1 MATEKTLQSV
11 YKPKKQIHN
20 HKDLMEEHL
29 ENRIARRKLAA
40 MRQVPSSLYAIKKDG
55 SKKTAINFLVSE
67 EYQAKITF
75 LDFLMD
81 NRKKKE
87 DEIIRLYRIGTFD
100 PETMAFTSEAAP
112 VEIKASDDAQNMVI
126 R

>member
-20 HKDLMEEHL
+20 HKDLVEEQF
-29 ENRIARRKLAA
+29 ENRMARRKLAA

-55 SKKTAINFLVSE
+55 SKKTALNFLAWE
-67 EYQAKITF
+67 EYQAKNTF

-81 NRKKKE
+81 NREKKE

-112 VEIKASDDAQNMVI
+112 VEIKASDDAKNLVL